1 MWGVNNACFFRCN
14 APHCPVFDYAQVKR
28 SVRMCGECEPC
39 RRTEDCA
46 QCDFCKDMKKF
57 GGPNKIR
64 QKCRF
69 RQCEVRA
76 RVSHFIS
83 TLCSNTI
90 MPPKCQRMFLF
101 FTLSLSFHWY
111 FFLSLK
117 DLESCTLTLLNTCKV
132 LQWPFTRMLL
142 CNNVEL
148 NGTNSKPCSSF

>member
-1 MWGVNNACFFRCN
+1 MDAEATFTESRNRLDGRLFQNENNSLCHSNTHPFQGLNKYSHLLVCSAS
-14 APHCPVFDYAQVKR
+14 HCLLCDCPQVKR

-76 RVSHFIS
+76 RVSDV
-83 TLCSNTI
+83 
-90 MPPKCQRMFLF
+90 
-101 FTLSLSFHWY
+101 SLYLIWKYAGATSR
-111 FFLSLK
+111 
-117 DLESCTLTLLNTCKV
+117 SCDCVGLHNTCK
-132 LQWPFTRMLL
+132 LIH
-142 CNNVEL
+142 
-148 NGTNSKPCSSF
+148 

>member
-1 MWGVNNACFFRCN
+1 MQVVWRTLVAFSSNKQYTLLWRWGFYCVLLDFR
-14 APHCPVFDYAQVKR
+14 QVKR

-76 RVSHFIS
+76 RVSS
-83 TLCSNTI
+83 
-90 MPPKCQRMFLF
+90 
-101 FTLSLSFHWY
+101 SLSVKLY
-111 FFLSLK
+111 I
-117 DLESCTLTLLNTCKV
+117 
-132 LQWPFTRMLL
+132 
-142 CNNVEL
+142 
-148 NGTNSKPCSSF
+148 